1 MQGQVL
7 RLVRERVDVGS
18 RVLGHDDDARRPGAR
33 LRGAA
38 RVVAVEKVVEAG
50 RMRWMARRALV
61 AQLLEVE
68 DAGCS
73 ERLEQTLDAQSL

>member
-1 MQGQVL
+1 
-7 RLVRERVDVGS
+7 
-18 RVLGHDDDARRPGAR
+18 
-33 LRGAA
+33 
-38 RVVAVEKVVEAG
+38 VAVEKVVEAG